1 MSNKLYDTLKRIAL
15 TLPLVIT
22 FITAIMKIW
31 NIPYAVEIGLSLN
44 ALNALIAGVVKI
56 ANDNFYKE
64 QVQNNINYDTQEELI
79 EEGVVENED

>member
-1 MSNKLYDTLKRIAL
+1 
-15 TLPLVIT
+15 
-22 FITAIMKIW
+22 MKIW

-64 QVQNNINYDTQEELI
+64 QVQTNINYDTQEELI

>member
-1 MSNKLYDTLKRIAL
+1 MSNKVYDILKAIAL

-56 ANDNFYKE
+56 ANDNYYKE
-64 QVQNNINYDTQEELI
+64 QVQTNINFDTQEELI